1 MDLNDHTRDQIEG
14 AYRAMAREASYY
26 PAAPSDGHGTIAEE
40 VNVDREAREYAE
52 RWWNEENTGDYV
64 VGSCSSSTRPATIYA
79 IEAARLMCAGTPGD
93 VFALRLLR
101 MAVEEL
107 ERLA

>member
-1 MDLNDHTRDQIEG
+1 MRSSRPFRF
-14 AYRAMAREASYY
+14 AV
-26 PAAPSDGHGTIAEE
+26 PPSRFGSS
-40 VNVDREAREYAE
+40 RLREYAE
-52 RWWNEENTGDYV
+52 RWWNEENAGDFV
-64 VGSCSSSTRPATIYA
+64 VGSCNSPTRPATIYA

-93 VFALRLLR
+93 LFALRLLR